1 MHPPATSLVVCFC
14 LILFCLHWVF
24 IAAQELLLLWPK
36 GFLLWSV
43 GSRVQSVGSESRVW
57 APESSVWAQSPV
69 CGLQSPECGLRVQRV
84 GSRVQRVSLESSVWA
99 QSPECGLQSPA
110 CGLRVQ
116 RVGSVVAGLRLPSC
130 DAWVASCG
138 GQVKLPHSRWH
149 LSSLIRY
156 QICVPSL
163 GAGSSTT
170 ATREAPSC
178 VLTFYHCSWKS
189 LQIIVRCSRE

>member
-1 MHPPATSLVVCFC
+1 MELSNLPFCRHASSSNISSCVFLFDFILSALGLHCSTGASLIVTQGL
-14 LILFCLHWVF
+14 LIV
-24 IAAQELLLLWPK
+24 E
-36 GFLLWSV
+36 
-43 GSRVQSVGSESRVW
+43 
-57 APESSVWAQSPV
+57 

-84 GSRVQRVSLESSVWA
+84 GSRVQRVSSESSVWA

-178 VLTFYHCSWKS
+178 VLTFYHCS
-189 LQIIVRCSRE
+189 